1 MATTSKPMTAEELL
15 HLPDDGQRH
24 ELIAGELRTMT
35 PAGSEHGWIAASVAT
50 SLSVHVH
57 AQRLGRVFAAETGFK
72 LTESPDTVRAPD
84 AAFVRRERVE
94 ALGRVTGYWPGAP
107 DLAVEIISPDDLYTE
122 VEEKVST
129 WLAHGTRMVVV
140 VNPRRQTVAVHR
152 SATEV
157 RHLTIDDIIDGEAVV
172 PGWRLPV
179 RELFAD
185 DMDADA
191 S

>member
-35 PAGSEHGWIAASVAT
+35 PSGGEHSGIAALFII
-50 SLSVHVH
+50 SLGQHVL
-57 AQRLGRVFAAETGFK
+57 AGKLGRLFASEGGFR
-72 LTESPDTVRAPD
+72 LATDPDTVRAAD
-84 AAFVRRERVE
+84 AAFVSRERIRV
-94 ALGRVTGYWPGAP
+94 AGRVTGYWPGAP
-107 DLAVEIISPDDLYTE
+107 DLAVEIISPSDLYTE

-140 VNPRRQTVAVHR
+140 INPRRQTAAVHR

-157 RHLTIDDIIDGEAVV
+157 RHLTIDDVIDGEEVV

-185 DMDADA
+185 DDEG
-191 S
+191 